1 VADTLSALAAR
12 GVAMAVL
19 TNKPQRLSDRLIA
32 HFGLTHRFIG
42 IIGGDTARG
51 RKPDPAGLQALMEV
65 AGAAAADT
73 LVVGDSWVDLE
84 TARRAGTRACFA
96 RYGFG
101 LLPREGLDECV
112 AGIDSFPGVLA
123 LADGFGG

>member
-1 VADTLSALAAR
+1 
-12 GVAMAVL
+12 
-19 TNKPQRLSDRLIA
+19 
-32 HFGLTHRFIG
+32 
-42 IIGGDTARG
+42 
-51 RKPDPAGLQALMEV
+51 MEV